1 MKNLFKRI
9 GAIALASMMLL
20 SMTSCGGDKEQTYD
34 PEKRPLTFSISALDG
49 TFSPFFATS
58 ATDATIAGVTQIGM
72 LATDN
77 DGNVACGEDWPTVVL
92 DYKITSNE
100 SNGKV
105 ETTYDFVI
113 KNGIKFSDGVD
124 LTIKD
129 VLFNLYVYLDP
140 MYSGSSTVYSVDIQG
155 LKAYRNNDPTMLD
168 TGTDNE
174 QKFRANAQQRIN
186 NIIAW
191 SQDSYNEVELTSK
204 MTADLE
210 KIRTRFRSDLES
222 DWNGNVGG
230 LESYEEKYSFTED
243 WQSFLLIEGIIG
255 EQYEKNSS
263 GNYEA
268 KKDKNGKYI
277 TQLNDDNCEYP
288 DMMAKAASAEKIK
301 EYQSSH
307 NNCTEEIAKEALQK
321 AAAIDI
327 VYANYADDTSIKSGV
342 YTILYGMSTGS
353 NIFDDWFLEEQS
365 NFFATQSDSV
375 KDISG
380 IKTYKTSS
388 FNGVNKV
395 KLKEEHDVLS
405 ITINGIDPKAIWNFA
420 FAVAPM
426 HYYSDAE
433 TIANTT
439 DYPYGVKARDNDFF
453 KNVLGSD
460 KKNALPVGA
469 GAYRA
474 STAIGTESNKPSDVN
489 SADFWTSKK
498 VYFERNE
505 YFYTTGSGQENAK
518 IKYFI
523 YEEVGDNNILNRLIE
538 GSIDYGTPNAKPAN
552 VNEAGKYNHLASIEY
567 KANGYGYVGINPKY
581 VPDLEIRQAIM
592 TAFDTSEIIGNY
604 YGGNMA
610 EKIIRPM
617 TKLSWAYPDEKTT
630 EEYYKFNANTVESDI
645 KALVKKAGYTEGSDG
660 IYQKNGH
667 KLEYKFTIAGDT
679 EDHPAAA
686 MFEKARKTLNRCGF
700 KITVGTDVSALRK
713 LAKGELAVWAAAWSS
728 TVDPDMYQIYHKDS
742 KTTNRKNWNYD
753 EILNTSKYQR
763 EKKIVENLSELIDM
777 GRKTN
782 SQSERTTIY
791 ASALDL
797 IMDLAV
803 EYPTYQRKDLA
814 VYNKNVINSNTLHK
828 EKDGY
833 KYSSPTER
841 MWEIDYN

>member
-9 GAIALASMMLL
+9 GAIALASLMLL
-20 SMTSCGGDKEQTYD
+20 SMTSCGDSEQTYD
-34 PEKRPLTFSISALDG
+34 PETRPLTFSISALDG

-58 ATDATIAGVTQIGM
+58 ATDSTIAGVTQIGM

-77 DGNVACGEDWPTVVL
+77 EGNVACGEDYPTVVL
-92 DYKITSNE
+92 DYKITSKEVNGNVE
-100 SNGKV
+100 S
-105 ETTYDFVI
+105 TTYDFVI

-140 MYSGSSTVYSVDIQG
+140 MYSGSSTIYSVDIQG
-155 LKAYRNNDPTMLD
+155 LKAYRNNDPTMAD
-168 TGTDNE
+168 TGVDND

-186 NIIAW
+186 NIIEW
-191 SQDSYNEVELTSK
+191 SQDSYGEVELTAQ
-204 MTADLE
+204 MQADLD

-230 LESYEEKYSFTED
+230 LEAYEENYSFTED
-243 WQSFLLIEGIIG
+243 WQSFLYIEGIIG
-255 EQYEKNSS
+255 EQYEKNNS

-268 KKDKNGKYI
+268 KKDANSKYI
-277 TQLNDDNCEYP
+277 TQLNEDNCEYP
-288 DMMAKAASAEKIK
+288 QMMADAASSDKIK
-301 EYQSSH
+301 EYQASH
-307 NNCTEEIAKEALQK
+307 KNCSEAVAKEALQK
-321 AAAIDI
+321 AEAIKI
-327 VYANYADDTSIKSGV
+327 VYDNYAEDTSIKSGV

-365 NFFATQSDSV
+365 KFFADQKDSV

-380 IKTYKTSS
+380 IKTYKASE

-395 KLKEEHDVLS
+395 KLKEQHDVLS

-420 FAVAPM
+420 FTVAPK

-474 STAIGTESNKPSDVN
+474 STARGTDSNKPSDVN
-489 SADFWTSKK
+489 PADFWTSKK
-498 VYFERNE
+498 VYFERNK
-505 YFYTTGSGQENAK
+505 YFETTGSGQCNAK
-518 IKYFI
+518 IKKFV

-538 GSIDYGTPNAKPAN
+538 GSIDYGTPNARPSN
-552 VNEAGKYNHLASIEY
+552 VNEVGKHDHLAAIEY

-592 TAFDTSEIIGNY
+592 TAFDTSTIIGTY

-630 EEYYKFNANTVESDI
+630 EEYYKYNANTVVEDI

-667 KLEYKFTIAGDT
+667 KLEYKFTIAGET

-686 MFEKARKTLNRCGF
+686 MFEKARTILNQCGF
-700 KITVGTDVSALRK
+700 KITVGTDVSALKK

-753 EILNTSKYQR
+753 EILNTDKYPK
-763 EKKIVENLSELIDM
+763 EKQIVLDLSELIDL
-777 GRKTN
+777 GRATN
-782 SQSERTTIY
+782 SQSERTDIY
-791 ASALDL
+791 AAALDL
-797 IMDLAV
+797 VMDLAV
-803 EYPTYQRKDLA
+803 EFPTYQRKDLA
-814 VYNKNVINSNTLHK
+814 VYNRNVINSNTLHK
-828 EKDGY
+828 EVEY
-833 KYSSPTER
+833 KYSGPTER
-841 MWEIDYN
+841 MWEINYN

>member
-9 GAIALASMMLL
+9 GTIVLASVMLL
-20 SMTSCGGDKEQTYD
+20 SMTSCGEDKEQTYD
-34 PEKRPLTFSISALDG
+34 PETRPLTFSISALDG

-58 ATDATIAGVTQIGM
+58 ATDATIAGITQIGM
-72 LATDN
+72 LSTDN
-77 DGNVACGEDWPTVVL
+77 EGNVACGEDYPTVVL
-92 DYKITSNE
+92 DYKITTE
-100 SNGKV
+100 TVNGKT

-155 LKAYRNNDPTMLD
+155 LKAYRNNDPTMAD
-168 TGTDNE
+168 TGTDND

-191 SQDSYNEVELTSK
+191 SQDKDGEVDLTSQ
-204 MTADLE
+204 MQADLA
-210 KIRTRFRSDLES
+210 KIRTRFKSDLES
-222 DWNGNVGG
+222 DWNGNAGG
-230 LESYEEKYSFTED
+230 LESYVENYSFTED
-243 WQSFLLIEGIIG
+243 WQSFLYIEGIIG

-268 KKDKNGKYI
+268 KKDANGKYI
-277 TQLNDDNCEYP
+277 TQLNEDNCEYP
-288 DMMAKAASAEKIK
+288 QMMKEAASAEKIK
-301 EYQSSH
+301 EYQASH
-307 NNCTEEIAKEALQK
+307 NNCSEEIAKEALQK
-321 AAAIDI
+321 AAAIQI
-327 VYANYADDTSIKSGV
+327 VYDNYADDNSIKSGV

-353 NIFDDWFLEEQS
+353 NIFDEWVLEEQS
-365 NFFATQSDSV
+365 NFFNSQSDSV
-375 KDISG
+375 KEISG
-380 IKTYKTSS
+380 ISTYKTGS

-405 ITINGIDPKAIWNFA
+405 IKINGIDPKAIWNFA

-439 DYPYGVKARDNDFF
+439 EYPYGVKARDNDFF
-453 KNVLGSD
+453 KNVLGDD

-474 STAIGTESNKPSDVN
+474 STAKGTKSNNPSDVN

-505 YFYTTGSGQENAK
+505 YFETTGSGQCNAK

-523 YEEVGDNNILNRLIE
+523 YEEVGDSNILNRLIE

-552 VNEAGKYNHLASIEY
+552 VTEVNKYDHLASIEY
-567 KANGYGYVGINPKY
+567 KSNGYGYVGINPKY

-592 TAFDTSEIIGNY
+592 TAFDTSTIIGEY

-630 EEYYKFNANTVESDI
+630 EEYYKYNANTVKEDI
-645 KALVKKAGYTEGSDG
+645 KKLVTAAGYTEGSDG

-679 EDHPAAA
+679 EDHPAAK
-686 MFEKARKTLNRCGF
+686 MFEKARQILNQCGF
-700 KITVGTDVSALRK
+700 KITVGTDVSALKK
-713 LAKGELAVWAAAWSS
+713 LSKGELAVWAAAWSS

-753 EILNTSKYQR
+753 EILNTSKYPE
-763 EKKIVENLSELIDM
+763 EKKIVLALSELIDQ
-777 GRKTN
+777 GRETN
-782 SQSERTTIY
+782 SQSERTAIY
-791 ASALDL
+791 AQALDQ
-797 IMDLAV
+797 IMELAV

-814 VYNKNVINSNTLHK
+814 VYNKKVIDSNTLHK
-828 EKDGY
+828 EKEY
-833 KYSSPTER
+833 KYSGPTER
-841 MWEIDYN
+841 MWEINYN